1 MGQKQT
7 VLKLF
12 LLQLCST
19 FLKQLVV
26 LTDRSSVLANE
37 IFSLSLMLSFKIIFF
52 VNLICIHSLL

>member
-12 LLQLCST
+12 LVQLCST

-26 LTDRSSVLANE
+26 LTDQSSVLADE
-37 IFSLSLMLSFKIIFF
+37 ILSLSLMLSFKIIFF
-52 VNLICIHSLL
+52 CKFDLYS